1 MGIKDRLSAIA
12 VSDGAI
18 AAGLLVNKLKST
30 ANTGLRSYVA
40 VRISGVLQEIC
51 LNGSRNR

>member
-40 VRISGVLQEIC
+40 VRITGVLQEIC